1 MKIERNGNNQPSYAD
16 IDYDDLKFELLQGGV
31 EGLIVPTKD
40 VQGCWGPG
48 SDIVIASHTLRFED
62 SQIATIT
69 NVTAVPGAPDMSKIV
84 VDGAIIPATTL
95 EDAATRTPLRQR
107 SGC

>member
-48 SDIVIASHTLRFED
+48 SPLFESISMD
-62 SQIATIT
+62 F
-69 NVTAVPGAPDMSKIV
+69 N
-84 VDGAIIPATTL
+84 
-95 EDAATRTPLRQR
+95 
-107 SGC
+107 